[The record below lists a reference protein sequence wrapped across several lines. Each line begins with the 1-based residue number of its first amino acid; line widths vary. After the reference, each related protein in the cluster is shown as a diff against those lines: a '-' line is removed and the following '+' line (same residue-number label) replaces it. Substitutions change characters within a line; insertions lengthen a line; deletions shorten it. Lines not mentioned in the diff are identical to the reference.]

1 MSAPPPSERHTRL
14 SGRAKFLLAVLA
26 TYAIAWLLRPELV
39 LQALAGFKAMLLKIV
54 PILGLVFVVL
64 LLINL
69 FLDPVRIRRHLGA
82 ESGLKGWLY
91 AIIGGIFISG
101 PPYVLYPMLAEFR
114 THGAKNSLLAAFLY
128 NRNVKI
134 HFLPVMIYYFGL
146 RYSIIVSVYIILF
159 SVLSGILIE
168 KLLGRTPSEP
178 G

>member
-1 MSAPPPSERHTRL
+1 MSSQPAARRPRL
-14 SGRAKFLLAVLA
+14 SGRVKFLLAVLA
-26 TYAIAWLLRPELV
+26 TYAITWLLRPGLV
-39 LQALAGFKAMLLKIV
+39 LQALAGFKGMLLKIV
-54 PILGLVFVVL
+54 PILGLVFVAL

-82 ESGLKGWLY
+82 DSGLKGWLY

-146 RYSIIVSVYIILF
+146 RYSLVVSVYIILF
-159 SVLSGILIE
+159 SVVSGLLIE
-168 KLLGRTPSEP
+168 RLID
-178 G
+178 